1 MLSPI
6 PNIKTAKN
14 IQGIDVNEPFTGFN
28 RIKADGTINTTSNT
42 GYAMEIKNDAIPHEL
57 KIQHFERSE

>member
-1 MLSPI
+1 MQSPI
-6 PNIKTAKN
+6 PKIKTAKN

-42 GYAMEIKNDAIPHEL
+42 GYAMEIKNDAIP
-57 KIQHFERSE
+57 R

>member
-14 IQGIDVNEPFTGFN
+14 IQGIDVNKPFTGFN
-28 RIKADGTINTTSNT
+28 RINADGRINTTSNT
-42 GYAMEIKNDAIPHEL
+42 GYAMEIKNDGIP
-57 KIQHFERSE
+57 R